1 MKFYVLAL
9 LCLAAVIAYVQRM
22 AFAVCEEQIR
32 SDLLLDKPQIG
43 QIMAAWQLGYAL
55 MQLPSGW
62 LADRLGAR
70 TSLGLYSLSW
80 SCLLGLTTWCDSFNS
95 LLTVWALM
103 GMAQAGIFPSSTKLI
118 GQWFGSAQRASASG
132 LLASSMALGIALAPL
147 LTTQLLAADASW
159 RSIFMGYVIP
169 GWIWV
174 GVFLATTTGKTP
186 PSPTTLPSLT
196 SEAARQT
203 PAVIHWTDFLTNVS
217 LWLLCGQQFFRAAA
231 MMFFQSWFP
240 TFLRETRGVDLV
252 GSGKLAFVVGL
263 GALLGGMSGGVF
275 SDWLLVRT
283 GNRRLARQGIAVFGM
298 LSCAVLIACSYFISN
313 TMLAIGCIS
322 LGAFLAT
329 FGGISG
335 YTLAIEFG
343 GRSVAT
349 TFSIMNMCGNIGAAL
364 FPLVVGY
371 ISVSQLGWDGVL
383 LLCVIIL
390 VIDAYC
396 WAMLNPHK
404 TITGESL
411 SYESS

>member
-1 MKFYVLAL
+1 MRYYVLTL
-9 LCLAAVIAYVQRM
+9 LCLAAVIAYVQRL
-22 AFAVCEEQIR
+22 AFAVCEEHIR
-32 SDLLLDKPQIG
+32 TDLLFDKAQIG

-62 LADRLGAR
+62 LTDRLGAR
-70 TSLGLYSLSW
+70 ISLSLFIVTW
-80 SCLLGLTTWCDSFNS
+80 SGLLGLTTWCSSFHW
-95 LLTVWALM
+95 LLVVWCSM
-103 GMAQAGIFPSSTKLI
+103 GMAQAGVFPSSTKLI
-118 GQWFGSAQRASASG
+118 GQWFGSTQRASASG
-132 LLASSMALGIALAPL
+132 LLASSMSLGIALAPL
-147 LTTQLLAADASW
+147 LTTQMLAADISW
-159 RSIFMGYVIP
+159 RSIFSIYVIP
-169 GWIWV
+169 GWLWV
-174 GVFLATTTGKTP
+174 GVFLATTRGKP
-186 PSPTTLPSLT
+186 AQPKSQVNLPTL
-196 SEAARQT
+196 R
-203 PAVIHWTDFLTNVS
+203 WTDFLTNAS

-240 TFLRETRGVDLV
+240 TFLRETRGVDLI

-263 GALLGGMSGGVF
+263 GAMLGGMSGGVF

-283 GNRRLARQGIAVFGM
+283 GNRRLARQGIAVMGM
-298 LSCAVLIACSYFISN
+298 LACAALIAGSYFISS
-313 TMLAIGCIS
+313 TTIAIGCIS

-364 FPLVVGY
+364 FPLAVGY
-371 ISVSQLGWDGVL
+371 ISDSRLGWDGVL
-383 LLCVIIL
+383 FLCVIIL

-396 WAMLNPHK
+396 WAMLNPTK

-411 SYESS
+411 THETS

>member
-1 MKFYVLAL
+1 MRFYVLSL
-9 LCLAAVIAYVQRM
+9 LCLAAVIAYVQRL
-22 AFAVCEEQIR
+22 AFAVCEEHIR
-32 SDLLLDKPQIG
+32 ADLLLDKPQIG

-70 TSLGLYSLSW
+70 TSLSIFIVSW
-80 SCLLGLTTWCDSFNS
+80 SGLLGLATRCNTYNWLVVVWC
-95 LLTVWALM
+95 LM
-103 GMAQAGIFPSSTKLI
+103 GMAQAGVFPSSTKLI
-118 GQWFGSAQRASASG
+118 GQWFGSTQRASASG

-147 LTTQLLAADASW
+147 LTTQMLAADVSW
-159 RSIFMGYVIP
+159 RSIFLCYVIP
-169 GWIWV
+169 GWLWA
-174 GVFLATTTGKTP
+174 GVFLATTKGKTSQP
-186 PSPTTLPSLT
+186 VTNPASSDAQAISTTL
-196 SEAARQT
+196 Q
-203 PAVIHWTDFLTNVS
+203 WTDFLSNVS

-240 TFLRETRGVDLV
+240 TFLRETRGVDLT
-252 GSGKLAFVVGL
+252 GSGKLAFVVGV
-263 GALLGGMSGGVF
+263 GAMLGGMTGGVF

-298 LSCAVLIACSYFISN
+298 LSCAALIAGSYFISN
-313 TMLAIGCIS
+313 TTIAIGCIS

-349 TFSIMNMCGNIGAAL
+349 TFSIMNMSGNIGAAL
-364 FPLVVGY
+364 FPLAVGY
-371 ISVSQLGWDGVL
+371 ISDSRLGWDGVL
-383 LLCVIIL
+383 FLCVIIL

-396 WAMLNPHK
+396 WAMLNPKK
-404 TITGESL
+404 TITGESF
-411 SYESS
+411 SNETN